1 MSGDDKAPKELT
13 DQQRVDVQVGQV
25 DALSGVS
32 NVMHDAF
39 GFKRV
44 RLLTYGKVT
53 DFEDH
58 QLNAMID
65 LVHQA
70 NPADLEHAGVTLAK
84 ASKAINEAAAELRR
98 HLQHAGEDWQG
109 EAGKAFQKWGEGL
122 ATHTESLATY
132 ADGAGVQVTAAATG
146 LASVRGS
153 LPSRDTRPALD
164 QKKPEQLPVL
174 QQFEG
179 NKQYAEAVQVEK
191 DRQEA
196 INQMNRLASFYS
208 VSGSELA
215 KLQKQDPPVFEAM
228 PSVGVPDPYGSHS
241 DGADG
246 STGNS
251 NPGSAHR
258 AVASASGGGHLGMSG
273 DASGNRVLASGHP
286 GADANVELHRPTVG
300 TEINSVGTLPPEAAK
315 PTPVTPTPSVTGPNG
330 PSGAMAPPMG
340 MGTGTVPP
348 AFGGPVARAVGLGGA
363 AGGRTPGSAQG
374 RVTTSEGTTA
384 GGRTGRGP
392 AGPIGRASAVGQQA
406 ARGPASATGRSPM
419 GRGVTGGMPRS
430 AGTTGS
436 RTGGTPG
443 GRVGGVPG
451 QPAART
457 GPGATGAART
467 GGVVGGR
474 PTSEVGPSA
483 TGARVPRGTVIGGEG
498 ATGARTTG
506 ERPGQRGVIGANN
519 PVPGTGQ
526 GQSQRRSPGNADSV
540 VGAPSSRAGGRGNGA
555 ASGGSGLVS
564 GSAEGRS
571 PDRAAGGR
579 TQRQQHSAED
589 KKSSRDDARRG
600 DAPSATD

>member
-1 MSGDDKAPKELT
+1 
-13 DQQRVDVQVGQV
+13 
-25 DALSGVS
+25 
-32 NVMHDAF
+32 
-39 GFKRV
+39 
-44 RLLTYGKVT
+44 
-53 DFEDH
+53 
-58 QLNAMID
+58 MID

-70 NPADLEHAGVTLAK
+70 NPADLEHAGETLAK
-84 ASKAINEAAAELRR
+84 ASKAINEAAVELRR
-98 HLQHAGEDWQG
+98 HLKHAGEDWQG
-109 EAGKAFQKWGEGL
+109 EAGEAFQKWGEKL

-146 LASVRGS
+146 LASVRSS
-153 LPSRDTRPALD
+153 LPPRDPRPALD
-164 QKKPEQLPVL
+164 QKKPGQLPVL

-179 NKQYAEAVQVEK
+179 NKQYAQAVQVEK

-215 KLQKQDPPVFEAM
+215 KLDPPAFQSMPDVGMPPGSEA
-228 PSVGVPDPYGSHS
+228 PSGGTNGHTRHSNLSSVHQAVAGASEGSHVS
-241 DGADG
+241 HSETD
-246 STGNS
+246 SGNGRL
-251 NPGSAHR
+251 PSAHP
-258 AVASASGGGHLGMSG
+258 AVDTS
-273 DASGNRVLASGHP
+273 
-286 GADANVELHRPTVG
+286 VELHRPTVG
-300 TEINSVGTLPPEAAK
+300 TEINSVGTLPPETAK
-315 PTPVTPTPSVTGPNG
+315 PAPVLPPSTATGPG
-330 PSGAMAPPMG
+330 APPG
-340 MGTGTVPP
+340 VTLPPIGTGVVPP
-348 AFGGPVARAVGLGGA
+348 AFGGPVARAVGLGGG
-363 AGGRTPGSAQG
+363 AGGRTPASAQG

-392 AGPIGRASAVGQQA
+392 VGPIGRASAVGQQG

-474 PTSEVGPSA
+474 PASEAGPRA

-498 ATGARTTG
+498 TPGARTG

-519 PVPGTGQ
+519 PAPGTGQ
-526 GQSQRRSPGNADSV
+526 GQSQRWSPGNADSV
-540 VGAPSSRAGGRGNGA
+540 VGAPASRAGGRGNGA
-555 ASGGSGLVS
+555 VSGGSGLVS
-564 GSAEGRS
+564 GSTEGRS
-571 PDRAAGGR
+571 PDRADGGR
-579 TQRQQHSAED
+579 PQRQQHRAED
-589 KKSSRDDARRG
+589 KKRSRDDARRD